1 MGSGKSSVGR
11 ILAPRLNCRLVDTDH
26 LVVEKTGLQITEIF
40 KTYGESWFRDQE
52 TLALESLVGETGL
65 VIATGGGI
73 ILREQNAALLKKLG
87 LVVWLR
93 ASEEKIFNRV
103 SRSTRRPLMQTENPR
118 ETIHTLLTR
127 RTPLYEAAAQFTIDT
142 CDKTHEQVADAIILE
157 AQRPI

>member
-26 LVVEKTGLQITEIF
+26 LVVEKTGMQITEIF
-40 KTYGESWFRDQE
+40 KNHGESWFRDQE
-52 TLALESLVGETGL
+52 TLALESLAGETGL

-73 ILREQNAALLKKLG
+73 ILRERNAALLRTLG

-118 ETIHTLLTR
+118 ETIHTLLTQ
-127 RTPLYEAAAQFTIDT
+127 RTPLYEAAAQFIVDT
-142 CDKTHEQVADAIILE
+142 CDKTHEQVAEAIILE